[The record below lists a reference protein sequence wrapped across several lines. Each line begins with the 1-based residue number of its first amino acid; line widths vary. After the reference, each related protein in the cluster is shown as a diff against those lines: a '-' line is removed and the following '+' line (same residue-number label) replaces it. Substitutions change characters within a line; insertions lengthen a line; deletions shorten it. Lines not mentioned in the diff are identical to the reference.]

1 MPTVQDLFKSKKNDL
16 YGKSSNILIESRGI
30 VNVPRAAALLTSSPN
45 TLADLIGNQIGGA
58 LGGNANRP
66 TDTIFKRDGAF
77 NKPVSLLAPTNGLLR
92 RAVKDGTNYYIK
104 DHPAPASVAGK
115 ILGGASP
122 ASVAKDLAFKALQN
136 TDDLKGLVNGIL
148 GKGKEGTGYGPQY
161 HRTQL
166 GEKGYIKTDDKSARF
181 TTHYIKYVPKSEEN
195 QDAGLVFARKAIAPR
210 KNTKSVNGI
219 SQWDIINR
227 EILNS
232 GTRTRGE
239 IKEKFLDKNKKLDV
253 PYMLIEHYGKKDDK
267 FKGDILLPGTISGI
281 TETATPNVS
290 SFKYVGSPFN
300 LYRYGGVERT
310 LAWGVKL
317 YYTDMET
324 KLNMINNLDRLR
336 RLVFPDED
344 ISTITYGGAEANGNS
359 PMLYNP
365 NLVYVTIGDVYT
377 KMFGIIDT
385 MTITIDD
392 GTPWGTTDYKAT
404 DGRDDKL
411 NLNMPYP
418 VVIDVAMSMKLIENP
433 KIAKKDKDSK
443 YDYTNYFTATGA
455 EAYLKDNIEKKE
467 AVVKKQEAQIQ
478 SDTKSVQHVQK
489 INGQWCYD
497 GIPIVGR

>member
-16 YGKSSNILIESRGI
+16 YGKSSNILIETRGI

-66 TDTIFKRDGAF
+66 TDTIFKKDGAF

-92 RAVKDGTNYYIK
+92 RAVKEGTNYYIK

-161 HRTQL
+161 HRTQI
-166 GEKGYIKTDDKSARF
+166 GEKGYIKTEDKKAMFS
-181 TTHYIKYVPKSEEN
+181 THYIKYTPKKNKTTGVQEYVR
-195 QDAGLVFARKAIAPR
+195 GAIAKR
-210 KNTKSVNGI
+210 ENTRTVAGV

-239 IKEKFLDKNKKLDV
+239 IKEKFLDKNKKMDV
-253 PYMLIEHYGKKDDK
+253 PYMLIEHYGKKDDT

-310 LAWGVKL
+310 LAWSVKL

-385 MTITIDD
+385 LSITIDD
-392 GTPWGTTDYKAT
+392 ATPWAT
-404 DGRDDKL
+404 PSNNTGEGRTNLYGL
-411 NLNMPYP
+411 NTPHPIIM
-418 VVIDVAMSMKLIENP
+418 DVAMSMKLIENP
-433 KIAKKDKDSK
+433 KISKKDKDSK
-443 YDYTNYFTATGA
+443 YDYSNYFTATGA
-455 EAYLKDNIEKKE
+455 ETYLKDNVEKKE
-467 AVVKKQEAQIQ
+467 RLEIAKQKQIETDKKLTEKTAAANI
-478 SDTKSVQHVQK
+478 
-489 INGQWCYD
+489 
-497 GIPIVGR
+497 